1 MSQQTV
7 FLFLQKLQL
16 EERLVPGIIM
26 VKNSNGFGDSL
37 ASKFVSVDDETEA
50 EINAYSK
57 TLNDDEQKFLVRVV
71 GKRADL
77 FKPSPEDLIPQV
89 PEMEVGGNKNNPLKS
104 SSDVTSHPSGTV
116 TRAWARLFGR
126 TKAYFGKTPKGK
138 GGA

>member
-16 EERLVPGIIM
+16 EERLVPGIIV

-37 ASKFVSVDDETEA
+37 ASKFVAADDETEA
-50 EINAYSK
+50 EIRAYSE
-57 TLNDDEQKFLVRVV
+57 TLTDDEQKFLVRVV
-71 GKRADL
+71 GKRADV
-77 FKPSPEDLIPQV
+77 FKPVPEDLIPQV
-89 PEMEVGGNKNNPLKS
+89 PEIEVGGYKTNPLKPPKPA
-104 SSDVTSHPSGTV
+104 DSHPSGTV

-126 TKAYFGKTPKGK
+126 TKTFFGKTPKGK